1 MINYSMNDILKK
13 LNRIQLLN
21 SIQNDLHENQKDII
35 INDLKNNL
43 ENNNTIESSV
53 SNFSQSSSQSDIS
66 STFLDKKNIIHISQI
81 LQNTGKHLFS

>member
-1 MINYSMNDILKK
+1 MNDILKK

-66 STFLDKKNIIHISQI
+66 STFLDKKNIIHILQI
-81 LQNTGKHLFS
+81 LQKSRKTSIQLRV